1 MENIDKESRFAHL
14 LKPIRYCDSHLESLQ
29 FYRELADNWDIDI
42 ANDLENYLEELESV
56 SINLGDGYRNLNFA
70 EAALLIQVCV
80 LVEHWLPVVCFV
92 LWTIG
97 IRVGLQ
103 QESRVSV
110 HPGVRNSGDVVS
122 RQ

>member
-14 LKPIRYCDSHLESLQ
+14 LKPIRYCYSRPESLR

-70 EAALLIQVCV
+70 EAAL
-80 LVEHWLPVVCFV
+80 
-92 LWTIG
+92 
-97 IRVGLQ
+97 
-103 QESRVSV
+103 
-110 HPGVRNSGDVVS
+110 
-122 RQ
+122 